1 MQAIYVNIN
10 HITIITMLRE
20 LVRVKEVWLVYRIMI
35 VEDDRE
41 LRETLKE
48 LLILKNYDVITAGSV
63 KEFDE
68 HTDIY
73 DMYLLDVKL
82 PDGDGFDICER
93 IRHNSDAPI
102 IFITSC
108 DDEESIIKGLDMGGD
123 DYVTKPFHN
132 AVLLS
137 RISANLRRRDMNSG
151 DVYNKGSLSVHFDQY
166 KLYRDGKELKL
177 SSNEWDI
184 IKILIE
190 NKGRVVRRDVFFDR
204 LWDMHG
210 NYVEYNT
217 LTVTMSRLKV
227 KLGTFSDE
235 HIPYIET
242 IRNVGYRWII

>member
-1 MQAIYVNIN
+1 MAVINI
-10 HITIITMLRE
+10 L
-20 LVRVKEVWLVYRIMI
+20 
-35 VEDDRE
+35 EDDEVIRGKLSQLLRDKGYEVIESADISGFNKIDRE
-41 LRETLKE
+41 
-48 LLILKNYDVITAGSV
+48 N
-63 KEFDE
+63 
-68 HTDIY
+68 TDL
-73 DMYLLDVKL
+73 YLLDVYL
-82 PDGDGFDICER
+82 PDGDGFSVCEKLR
-93 IRHNSDAPI
+93 SEGCVTPV
-102 IFITSC
+102 IFLTSC
-108 DDEESIIKGLDMGGD
+108 DDEDSITKGLDIGGD
-123 DYVTKPFHN
+123 DYITKPFR
-132 AVLLS
+132 VSELLS

-217 LTVTMSRLKV
+217 LTVTMSRLKA

>member
-1 MQAIYVNIN
+1 MEQFEAEKPDLVILDLMLPELDGLEVAKEIRKTS
-10 HITIITMLRE
+10 HTPIIMLSA
-20 LVRVKEVWLVYRIMI
+20 K
-35 VEDDRE
+35 D
-41 LRETLKE
+41 
-48 LLILKNYDVITAGSV
+48 S
-63 KEFDE
+63 EFDKV
-68 HTDIY
+68 I
-73 DMYLLDVKL
+73 
-82 PDGDGFDICER
+82 
-93 IRHNSDAPI
+93 
-102 IFITSC
+102 
-108 DDEESIIKGLDMGGD
+108 GLEIGAD

-217 LTVTMSRLKV
+217 LTVTMSRLKA

>member
-1 MQAIYVNIN
+1 MAVINI
-10 HITIITMLRE
+10 L
-20 LVRVKEVWLVYRIMI
+20 
-35 VEDDRE
+35 EDDEVIRGQLSQLLRDKGYEVIESADISSFNKIDRE
-41 LRETLKE
+41 
-48 LLILKNYDVITAGSV
+48 N
-63 KEFDE
+63 
-68 HTDIY
+68 TDL
-73 DMYLLDVKL
+73 YLLDVYL
-82 PDGDGFDICER
+82 PDGDGFSVCGKLRSEGCVT
-93 IRHNSDAPI
+93 PV
-102 IFITSC
+102 IFLTSC
-108 DDEESIIKGLDMGGD
+108 DDEDSITKGLDIGGD
-123 DYVTKPFHN
+123 DYITKPFR
-132 AVLLS
+132 VSELLS

-217 LTVTMSRLKV
+217 LTVTMSRLKA

-242 IRNVGYRWII
+242 IRNVGYRWIV

>member
-1 MQAIYVNIN
+1 MAVINI
-10 HITIITMLRE
+10 L
-20 LVRVKEVWLVYRIMI
+20 
-35 VEDDRE
+35 EDDEVIRGQLSQLLRDKGYEVIESADISSFNKIDRE
-41 LRETLKE
+41 
-48 LLILKNYDVITAGSV
+48 N
-63 KEFDE
+63 
-68 HTDIY
+68 TDL
-73 DMYLLDVKL
+73 YLLDVYL
-82 PDGDGFDICER
+82 PDGDGFSVCEKLR
-93 IRHNSDAPI
+93 SEGCVTPV
-102 IFITSC
+102 IFLTSC
-108 DDEESIIKGLDMGGD
+108 DDEDSITKGLDIGGD
-123 DYVTKPFHN
+123 DYITKPFR
-132 AVLLS
+132 VSELLS

-217 LTVTMSRLKV
+217 LTVTMSRLKA